1 MNESN
6 LCEKLIEVID
16 LTKRYILQQK
26 EIYGKELWGD
36 LKINVKEKA
45 RVIPKFPSLDKLYQ
59 YMKECHKCPLGSL
72 RTNLVFGVGNPNAK
86 MVLIGEAP
94 GRDEDIQGEPFVG
107 RAGQLLNRMLIA
119 INLKREDVYIANIL
133 KCRPPSNREPLESE
147 VELCLPYLIEQLKII
162 KPKIILALGR
172 IAVNSLFK
180 AKMDVKNLR
189 GKILDFKGIKM
200 IVTYHPAALLRNP
213 QFKRPAWEDLQMV
226 KRIYDES

>member
-1 MNESN
+1 MNENN
-6 LCEKLIEVID
+6 LCEKLVEVFD
-16 LTKRYILQQK
+16 LTKKYILQQK

-36 LKINVKEKA
+36 LQINVEEKA
-45 RVIPKFPSLDKLYQ
+45 SIVPKFSSIDKLYQ

-72 RTNLVFGVGNPNAK
+72 RTNLVFGVGNPKAK

-107 RAGQLLNRMLIA
+107 RAGQLLNKMLNA

-133 KCRPPSNREPLESE
+133 KCRPPANREPLESE
-147 VELCLPYLIEQLKII
+147 VELCLPYLIEQLNII

-180 AKMDVKNLR
+180 AKMDIKNIR
-189 GKILDFKGIKM
+189 GKIFNFKGIKM
-200 IVTYHPAALLRNP
+200 VVTYHPAALLRNP
-213 QFKRPAWEDLQMV
+213 QYKRPAWEDLQMV
-226 KRIYDES
+226 KRIYDEE